1 MNLRASFPN
10 KASLKLL
17 DFQILKSII
26 FLFFYTHTHINSC
39 LALLKALFELFKNMW
54 ENMGKSYQP
63 SKYLTW
69 REKQL
74 YLLVGENSLVCW
86 NISHGYFLGF
96 SRGTQLEI
104 QWLIGFLQA
113 LCKISC
119 CIQKDAVQFPQLSI
133 GAYSNWGKDGIS
145 WLLLGNRRKCG
156 IPVNPPPWL
165 QAGHG
170 LLHKLC
176 WVHHHLAALAQLA
189 DLAVNLDEARKGRPV
204 RRWYFNPW
212 QVLNTPNE

>member
-1 MNLRASFPN
+1 M
-10 KASLKLL
+10 
-17 DFQILKSII
+17 
-26 FLFFYTHTHINSC
+26 
-39 LALLKALFELFKNMW
+39 E
-54 ENMGKSYQP
+54 GKTT
-63 SKYLTW
+63 LHAGG
-69 REKQL
+69 
-74 YLLVGENSLVCW
+74 GENSLVCW

-113 LCKISC
+113 LCKINC
-119 CIQKDAVQFPQLSI
+119 CIQKDAVQFPQLFI

-145 WLLLGNRRKCG
+145 WLLLGNWRKCG

-176 WVHHHLAALAQLA
+176 WVHHHHLAALAQLA

-204 RRWYFNPW
+204 RGWWFNPW
-212 QVLNTPNE
+212 QVLNTPNEEISFEISNGLLVLLLGTQTGGKWRWFYKTKGQFGLRHTENHL